1 MVCRLASLGSI
12 NTHYNMTQKTL
23 EDRIADELCDVLDE
37 PEIYDDCVLGIHKAT
52 LKVNIAEPQG
62 FNKEY
67 DTYPLNTFLVVNE
80 DGDADLDMAEI
91 SYVASRYE

>member
-1 MVCRLASLGSI
+1 MAEKS
-12 NTHYNMTQKTL
+12 L

-37 PEIYDDCVLGIHKAT
+37 PEIYDDCVLGIHRQT
-52 LKVNIAEPQG
+52 LKVNIAEAAG

-67 DTYPLNTFLVVNE
+67 DTYPLATFLTVNE
-80 DGDADLDMAEI
+80 DGDADLEMAEI